1 MLILLG
7 LVVGFALGIVLHRGD
22 FCMHSALREVV
33 EGRRGSNVQAYLLA
47 LAIQLVVVNALG
59 GLGWLSVPAPPV
71 AAVAAAIGGLIFG
84 IGMVLAKG

>member
-1 MLILLG
+1 MLISLG
-7 LVVGFALGIVLHRGD
+7 FVVGFTLGIVLHRGD
-22 FCMHSALREVV
+22 FCMHAALREVV
-33 EGRRGSNVQAYLLA
+33 EGRRGWNVHAYLLA
-47 LAIQLVVVNALG
+47 LAIQVVVVNALG

>member
-7 LVVGFALGIVLHRGD
+7 VGVGFALGIVLHRGD

-33 EGRRGSNVQAYLLA
+33 EGRRGWNVQAYLLA
-47 LAIQLVVVNALG
+47 LAIQLAVVNMLG
-59 GLGWLSVPAPPV
+59 GLEWLSVPVPPV